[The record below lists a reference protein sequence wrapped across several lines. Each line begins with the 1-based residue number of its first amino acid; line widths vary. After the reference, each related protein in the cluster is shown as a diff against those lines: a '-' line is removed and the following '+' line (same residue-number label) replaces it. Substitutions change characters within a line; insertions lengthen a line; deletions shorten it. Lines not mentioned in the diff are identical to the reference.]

1 MTTEATILII
11 DDEPPIR
18 RLLEITLSAQHYR
31 VLETGTAKDGQ
42 VAAAMH
48 PPDLILLD
56 LGLPDEDG
64 QQVLLHLREWYSK
77 PIIILSARN
86 TEADIVRALDNGAN
100 DYLTKPFRTGELVAR
115 IRSAL
120 RVSRQEEDQP
130 VRVFGNLSIDLVG
143 RMVRKNDE
151 IIHLTATEYGLLLLL
166 VQNEGRVLTH
176 QLILREIWGAAYAT
190 QSQYLRVYIGQLR
203 KKIEDNPNQP
213 RFILTE
219 SGVGYRFSGNVL

>member
-1 MTTEATILII
+1 MTEATILII

-64 QQVLLHLREWYSK
+64 QSLLLKLREWYTK
-77 PIIILSARN
+77 PIIVLSARN
-86 TEADIVRALDNGAN
+86 TEEEIVRALDHGAN
-100 DYLTKPFRTGELVAR
+100 DYLTKPFRTGELLAR

-120 RVSRQEEDQP
+120 RASRQEEPTP
-130 VRVFGNLSIDLVG
+130 VQEFGPLRIDLVARQVFKSG
-143 RMVRKNDE
+143 EPV
-151 IIHLTATEYGLLLLL
+151 HLTATEYNLLLLL
-166 VQNEGRVLTH
+166 VQNEGRVMTH
-176 QLILREIWGAAYAT
+176 QAILREIWGNAYST

-213 RFILTE
+213 RYILTA
-219 SGVGYRFSGNVL
+219 SGIGYRFSGESF

>member
-1 MTTEATILII
+1 MTEATILII

-42 VAAAMH
+42 IAAAMH
-48 PPDLILLD
+48 PPDLIILD

-64 QQVLLHLREWYSK
+64 QSVLLKLREWYNK

-86 TEADIVRALDNGAN
+86 SEEEIVQALDHGAN
-100 DYLTKPFRTGELVAR
+100 DYLTKPFRTGELLAR

-120 RVSRQEEDQP
+120 RVSREEENQP
-130 VRVFGNLSIDLVG
+130 SRVFGDLSIDFVA
-143 RMVRKNDE
+143 RQVRKNGE
-151 IIHLTATEYGLLLLL
+151 IVHLTATEYALLLLL

-176 QLILREIWGAAYAT
+176 QLILREIWGAAYTT

-213 RFILTE
+213 RYILTA
-219 SGVGYRFSGNVL
+219 SGVGYRFSGGSL